1 VVKKQL
7 INNAMKEYDLVII
20 GSGPAGYTAAFEAVK
35 NKMKTAL
42 IERDL
47 SRLGGV
53 CLSEG
58 CIPLKGLLYHAKCG
72 GDYTAIR
79 DMVMKRVEQIRA
91 GLKSRISSQGIELI
105 QGEAAFISPREIRVS
120 GETIAARFFLVASGS
135 RPKRLFD
142 AGNVFTSEKIFDMDP
157 VPASVLL
164 IGGGVIGCEYASFLA
179 SVGVRVEIAE
189 VLDSLLY
196 GEDEEAV
203 RTLGRE
209 FKKKGIVVYEKT
221 RVTDIG
227 PGNEVVMMEG
237 DREIRGAYDMIF
249 ETTGRVPGTAGLGLE
264 QAGVGVSGKGFIT
277 VNGAMLTSAENIYAA
292 GDCIDSPMLAY
303 TAYKEA
309 ETAVAH
315 MCGVHHEPVDY
326 ASMPRLVFSSPQVGS
341 VGPAESSLK
350 KQDAAHTVYKYF
362 FRALGKAV
370 MEGHDAGFV
379 KLIESKESGRI
390 IGASAV
396 GDEIADI
403 MNQLALI
410 VGSGMTA
417 SDIRKRMFVHPSYSE
432 IILDAL
438 HYGKQ

>member
-1 VVKKQL
+1 M
-7 INNAMKEYDLVII
+7 MKEYDLVII
-20 GSGPAGYTAAFEAVK
+20 GSGPAGYTAAFEAARH
-35 NKMKTAL
+35 NMKTAV

-58 CIPLKGLLYHAKCG
+58 CIPLKGLLYHAKG
-72 GDYTAIR
+72 GGNYATIR
-79 DMVMKRVEQIRA
+79 DTVMKRVEQIRS

-105 QGEAAFISPREIRVS
+105 QGDAAFISPREISVS
-120 GETIAARFFLVASGS
+120 GEKLAARFFLIASGS
-135 RPKRLFD
+135 SPKRLFD
-142 AGNVFTSEKIFDMDP
+142 SKNVFTSEKIFNLDP
-157 VPASVLL
+157 VPANVLL

-189 VLDSLLY
+189 ILDSLLY

-209 FKKKGIVVYEKT
+209 FKKKDIVVHEKT
-221 RVTDIG
+221 RVTKIG
-227 PGNEVVMMEG
+227 PGGDVVMNEG
-237 DREIRGAYDMIF
+237 GREIRGTFDMIF
-249 ETTGRVPGTAGLGLE
+249 ETTGRAPNTAGLGLDL
-264 QAGVGVSGKGFIT
+264 AGVTVSGKGFIS
-277 VNGAMLTSAENIYAA
+277 VNGNMQTSAGNIYAA

-315 MCGVHHEPVDY
+315 MCGNSCEPVDY
-326 ASMPRLVFSSPQVGS
+326 DSMPRLVFSSPQVGS
-341 VGPAESSLK
+341 VGVGESVLK
-350 KQDAAHTVYKYF
+350 KQNKNCRIYKYF

-379 KLIESKESGRI
+379 KLFEDADSGSI
-390 IGASAV
+390 LGASAV

-403 MNQLALI
+403 INQLALI
-410 VGSGMTA
+410 VGSGMKA

-432 IILDAL
+432 IILEAL
-438 HYGKQ
+438 QYGKQ

>member
-1 VVKKQL
+1 VS
-7 INNAMKEYDLVII
+7 EYDLVII
-20 GSGPAGYTAAFEAVK
+20 GSGPAGYTAAFEATK
-35 NKMKTAL
+35 CKMKTV
-42 IERDL
+42 IVERDL

-58 CIPLKGLLYHAKCG
+58 CIPLKGLLHHAKCG
-72 GDYTAIR
+72 GEYASIR
-79 DMVMKRVEQIRA
+79 DTVLKRVEQIRA
-91 GLKSRISSQGIELI
+91 GLKSRISSQGIEFI
-105 QGEAAFISPREIRVS
+105 QGEASFVSPREIVVS
-120 GETIAARFFLVASGS
+120 GEKIAARYFLVAPGS
-135 RPKRLFD
+135 RPRRLFN
-142 AGNVFTSEKIFDMDP
+142 APNVFTSEKIFDMDP

-189 VLDSLLY
+189 ILDSLLY

-209 FKKKGIVVYEKT
+209 FRKKGIVVHEKT
-221 RVTDIG
+221 KVTEIG
-227 PGNEVVMMEG
+227 PGNEVVMRQG
-237 DREIRGAYDMIF
+237 DREIRGTYDMIF
-249 ETTGRVPGTAGLGLE
+249 ETTGRAPNSAGLGLDL
-264 QAGVGVSGKGFIT
+264 AGVSVSGKGFIA
-277 VNGAMLTSAENIYAA
+277 VNGHMQTSAEAIYAA

-315 MCGVHHEPVDY
+315 MCGRPHEPVEY
-326 ASMPRLVFSSPQVGS
+326 ASMPRLVFSSPQVGG
-341 VGPAESSLK
+341 VGMAEAALK
-350 KQDAAHTVYKYF
+350 KQNRSYRAYKYF

-379 KLIESKESGRI
+379 KLLEDADSGVI
-390 IGASAV
+390 LGGSAV

-403 MNQLALI
+403 TNQLAMI
-410 VGSGMTA
+410 VGSGMKA
-417 SDIRKRMFVHPSYSE
+417 ADIRKLMFVHPSYSE